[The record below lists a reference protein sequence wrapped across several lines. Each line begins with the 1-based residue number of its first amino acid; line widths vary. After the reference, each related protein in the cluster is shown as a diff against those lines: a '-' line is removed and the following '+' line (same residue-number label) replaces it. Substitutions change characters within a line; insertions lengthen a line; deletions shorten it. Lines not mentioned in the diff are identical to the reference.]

1 MDSIG
6 LPMVPDLETFP
17 RPVRSLVLAAL
28 VLGPLLFAA
37 AVLVGT
43 ASSQTVVVEAT
54 VVDAPPADDEDV
66 YQLAGFPEEAP
77 TRTAVEEAL
86 SDGSGSVTT
95 TVEEVRSDPE
105 FYVRHDERVL
115 RVTVTKK

>member
-6 LPMVPDLETFP
+6 LPMVPDLEAFS
-17 RPVRSLVLAAL
+17 RPVRYLVLTAL

-37 AVLVGT
+37 AILVGT
-43 ASSQTVVVEAT
+43 ASSPPVVVEAT
-54 VVDAPPADDEDV
+54 VVDSPPADNGDV
-66 YQLAGFPEEAP
+66 YQLAGFSEEAP

-86 SDGSGSVTT
+86 RDGSGSVTA

-105 FYVRHDERVL
+105 FYVQHDEQVV